1 MGKIIAIANQKGGVG
16 KTTTAINLSAAIAT
30 ANKRVLVVDFDQQG
44 NATSG
49 FGLSLDS
56 DKTIYEVIMG
66 HIDIGEA
73 IVKSVAANCDIV
85 PANINLAG
93 AAVELVNMKDREFF
107 LKNAL
112 HSIKSDY
119 DYIFIDCPPSLG
131 MLTINGL
138 AACDTVLIPLQTE
151 FFALLGISQ
160 LVDTINLIKQSI
172 NPNISIEGVILTMLD
187 KRTHLTDDVIKNT
200 IRHFGNKVYKTMIPR
215 NIKVAESP
223 SFGVPVLLH
232 DKNCIGSKA
241 YIELAKELI
250 DGEK

>member
-1 MGKIIAIANQKGGVG
+1 MSKIIAIANQKGGVG
-16 KTTTAINLSAAIAT
+16 KTTTAINLSAAIANE
-30 ANKRVLVVDFDQQG
+30 NKKVLVIDFDQQG

-66 HIDIGEA
+66 HIGINEI
-73 IVKSVAANCDIV
+73 IVKTSTANCDIV

-93 AAVELVNMKDREFF
+93 ATVELVNCNNREFF
-107 LKNAL
+107 LKNAIFP
-112 HSIKSDY
+112 IKNDY

-131 MLTINGL
+131 MLTVNGL
-138 AACDTVLIPLQTE
+138 TACDTVLIPLQTE

-160 LVDTINLIKQSI
+160 LVDTINLIKQSV
-172 NPNISIEGVILTMLD
+172 NPNILIEGVILTMLD

-215 NIKVAESP
+215 NVKVAESP
-223 SFGVPVLLH
+223 SFGIPVLMH
-232 DKNCIGSKA
+232 DRNCVGSKA
-241 YIELAKELI
+241 YIDLAREI
-250 DGEK
+250 IYGEK